1 LGELAARRG
10 EADFQ
15 ALDFTEPSLAAGFVD
30 AADEV
35 VAELGDAA
43 ALGWV
48 GA

>member
-1 LGELAARRG
+1 LGELAARCG

-35 VAELGDAA
+35 VAELGDAT
-43 ALGWV
+43 ALGRV